1 MLPSQHNT
9 SPWHLYFKFQNLLF
23 SGHTFRSIIIIVRV
37 YFSNIWY
44 DNNVCRVNMQCRWLD
59 ITNSWLSGC
68 FPKNMTTMYILSI
81 ILNKSNIQTIRDP
94 VLLLWPVF
102 WWYIW
107 VLFLWDIGKNGQHVA
122 HNIGFKLSWHII
134 LISRG
139 PFLKKV
145 QHFPISVKIIFLV
158 LGGRGLVM

>member
-1 MLPSQHNT
+1 MFYESCLLNIIHPPDT
-9 SPWHLYFKFQNLLF
+9 FKFQDLRF
-23 SGHTFRSIIIIVRV
+23 SCHTFRSIIIIVRV
-37 YFSNIWY
+37 YTSNIWY

-68 FPKNMTTMYILSI
+68 FPKNMTTMYILPV

-107 VLFLWDIGKNGQHVA
+107 VIFLWDIGKNGQHVA
-122 HNIGFKLSWHII
+122 HIY
-134 LISRG
+134 R
-139 PFLKKV
+139 V
-145 QHFPISVKIIFLV
+145 QI
-158 LGGRGLVM
+158 VMTYNSDK